1 MLLSTHCLS
10 GSRVICSVGETETNF
25 VVGCRSPTLT
35 SDRLLFPAIAPGP
48 DWPAPWFGL
57 NTLAV
62 TSCGSFEVIF
72 APPRTAPSVPAV
84 RLVQV
89 CGSMP
94 WRGDCCICI
103 CIRICFCLVQS
114 GGGGEQPGKRG
125 LPPAVDIRSPDIG
138 TSWLDP
144 LQRTSS
150 LSDRGNWISENET
163 EAGWIL
169 AFFATSPSIRLG
181 HKAKTTLTSPG
192 GWNT

>member
-89 CGSMP
+89 CSLMP

-103 CIRICFCLVQS
+103 CIRMCFCLVQS
-114 GGGGEQPGKRG
+114 RWWRAAWEAGSATCCRYTFTRYWHQLAG
-125 LPPAVDIRSPDIG
+125 PPATNLFAFGP
-138 TSWLDP
+138 
-144 LQRTSS
+144 
-150 LSDRGNWISENET
+150 GNWISENET

-192 GWNT
+192 GWNS

>member
-89 CGSMP
+89 CSLMP

-150 LSDRGNWISENET
+150 LSDRVTGYQKMKQKLVGSLLSLQQ
-163 EAGWIL
+163 ALQSGWGTKRKL
-169 AFFATSPSIRLG
+169 R
-181 HKAKTTLTSPG
+181 
-192 GWNT
+192 